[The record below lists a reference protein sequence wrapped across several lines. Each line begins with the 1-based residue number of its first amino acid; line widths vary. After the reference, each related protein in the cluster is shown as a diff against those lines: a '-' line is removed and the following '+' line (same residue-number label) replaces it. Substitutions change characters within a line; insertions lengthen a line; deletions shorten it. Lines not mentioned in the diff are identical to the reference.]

1 MRSQVPAAPVLPLL
15 LLTALGVSCGG
26 GNEYVEPPPPTVTV
40 SPPLE
45 RPVTDYIEITGNTK
59 AVATVEIRARV
70 EGFLQA
76 QHFEEGSFVAD
87 GDLLY
92 TIDPSEYDAN
102 LQRAVAAVKVG
113 DASVD
118 LTTARLQRLE
128 RALKTSAVSEVEV
141 LEERARRR
149 EALASRDAARAAR
162 TRTELDL
169 SYTQIRS
176 PISGRVGRKEV
187 DVGNLVG
194 ASEQTL
200 LTTVVQYDPM
210 YAFFDISEREVLELI
225 AAADE
230 DGQGRARADS
240 ASRREIAIELGR
252 ATDEGYPYHGLINY
266 SDQGVDPA
274 TGTFLIRGSFPNPP
288 PFQLVPGLFVR
299 GRVPVNQRPSALLVS
314 ERAIGS
320 DQSGQ
325 FLLLVNDDGVVQ
337 QRSVTVGALV
347 DGYRVIESGIERGD
361 SVIVNGLVR
370 ARPGAVVSPEP
381 EGAVD
386 VAAPPAPDEG

>member
-162 TRTELDL
+162 TRAELDL

-176 PISGRVGRKEV
+176 PISGRVGR
-187 DVGNLVG
+187 
-194 ASEQTL
+194 
-200 LTTVVQYDPM
+200 
-210 YAFFDISEREVLELI
+210 
-225 AAADE
+225 
-230 DGQGRARADS
+230 
-240 ASRREIAIELGR
+240 
-252 ATDEGYPYHGLINY
+252 
-266 SDQGVDPA
+266 
-274 TGTFLIRGSFPNPP
+274 
-288 PFQLVPGLFVR
+288 
-299 GRVPVNQRPSALLVS
+299 
-314 ERAIGS
+314 
-320 DQSGQ
+320 
-325 FLLLVNDDGVVQ
+325 
-337 QRSVTVGALV
+337 
-347 DGYRVIESGIERGD
+347 
-361 SVIVNGLVR
+361 
-370 ARPGAVVSPEP
+370 
-381 EGAVD
+381 
-386 VAAPPAPDEG
+386 

>member
-1 MRSQVPAAPVLPLL
+1 MRSQVAAAPVLPLL
-15 LLTALGVSCGG
+15 LLTALGVSCGS

-162 TRTELDL
+162 TRAELDL

-210 YAFFDISEREVLELI
+210 YAFFDISEREVLALI
-225 AAADE
+225 AAAE
-230 DGQGRARADS
+230 GGSGGRRRES
-240 ASRREIAIELGR
+240 ASSREIAVELGR

-337 QRSVTVGALV
+337 QRSVTVGALI

-381 EGAVD
+381 EDAVD